1 MIIDRI
7 ELHRVRLPLV
17 RPFRTS
23 SALRTHIEHVLVRL
37 IDEDGAEGWGEIAT
51 AIDPFYNAETTETA
65 WHLTRDFLGP
75 MVIGRPWDGIQEF
88 RSLYGK
94 VKGNRFARS
103 GMEMAA
109 WDLVGQKTGQSLKTM
124 LGGVQNE
131 VAVGTGAGDIWLNSQ
146 AALSSAWGRLDM
158 AHELGHALGLSHPGD
173 YDAGGSDRA
182 PPFLPSEEDN
192 YRYAVLSYNRPG
204 GFAAAYPDDYMLYDI
219 AALQYLYGAVPNKV
233 GDTAWQL
240 TWPMANATENAVEML
255 YDTGGID
262 TLSISGVPASSRV
275 VLNLNQGEFSTF
287 GENLW
292 QNYGICFGSVIEN
305 ATGSAGDDLLI
316 GNPANNILTGGAGAD
331 TFLMSAEWGQDTITD
346 FAPGIDRISFLR
358 DATLRFEDLSI
369 SQSEGDTRIV
379 HGSDQLTLTGVTAPL
394 SARDFYFVL

>member
-109 WDLVGQKTGQSLKTM
+109 WDLVGQKTGQSMKTM
-124 LGGVQNE
+124 LGGVRNE
-131 VAVGTGAGDIWLNSQ
+131 VAVGVSLGIENEISVLLEQVEKYVAEGYRRVKLKIAPGWDLKPVAAVREKWPNLPLQVDANSAYGLNDTGLLKKLDDFNLILIEQPLADDDI
-146 AALSSAWGRLDM
+146 LDH
-158 AHELGHALGLSHPGD
+158 AELQRSLKTPICLDESLHTVSDVRHALKYNCCGVVNIKVSRVGGLEESRQIERYCFEKNVAVWCGGMHEFGLGRAANLAIASLEGFTLPGD
-173 YDAGGSDRA
+173 TSGSDKYWVEDIID
-182 PPFLPSEEDN
+182 PPIVVKNGMAS
-192 YRYAVLSYNRPG
+192 
-204 GFAAAYPDDYMLYDI
+204 
-219 AALQYLYGAVPNKV
+219 VPNGPGLGVNLQMDRVKKYR
-233 GDTAWQL
+233 TEL
-240 TWPMANATENAVEML
+240 ITLERNSRAT
-255 YDTGGID
+255 T
-262 TLSISGVPASSRV
+262 
-275 VLNLNQGEFSTF
+275 
-287 GENLW
+287 
-292 QNYGICFGSVIEN
+292 
-305 ATGSAGDDLLI
+305 
-316 GNPANNILTGGAGAD
+316 
-331 TFLMSAEWGQDTITD
+331 
-346 FAPGIDRISFLR
+346 
-358 DATLRFEDLSI
+358 
-369 SQSEGDTRIV
+369 
-379 HGSDQLTLTGVTAPL
+379 
-394 SARDFYFVL
+394 